1 MAAEGREIFQS
12 LLKGEGRREV
22 EGQDTVVVGESEW
35 EGPESDRRLK
45 DGAGGIEE
53 GGRRWPD
60 FGAPF
65 GDESTGLG

>member
-1 MAAEGREIFQS
+1 MVVEGQEIFQS
-12 LLKGEGRREV
+12 LLKGEGHQEV

-35 EGPESDRRLK
+35 GGPESDRRLK

-53 GGRRWPD
+53 GGCQWPD

-65 GDESTGLG
+65 GDESMGLG

>member
-1 MAAEGREIFQS
+1 MVVEGREIFQS
-12 LLKGEGRREV
+12 LLKGEGCWEV

-45 DGAGGIEE
+45 DGAGGIKE
-53 GGRRWPD
+53 GGHRWPD

-65 GDESTGLG
+65 GDESMGLG